1 MPARW
6 LDITQSLQLA
16 AAAATDMLTLHPPQE
31 LRALQTQLEHALLAK
46 ARAERSR
53 DALASRLD
61 PSSPIRHSLGGP
73 SGRRPFTAGSGSLA
87 ASGYSPGGGERSSK
101 EWRAGTAAAGGG
113 GGIGVGLVEGGR
125 MGGPVLGTDDTQL
138 QQDRAAAAAVAA
150 EGR

>member
-1 MPARW
+1 
-6 LDITQSLQLA
+6 
-16 AAAATDMLTLHPPQE
+16 MLTLHLPQE

-101 EWRAGTAAAGGG
+101 EWRAVAAAAGGGGGG

-125 MGGPVLGTDDTQL
+125 VGGPGVGTDDTQL

-150 EGR
+150 EAR